1 MIPKNA
7 IEIGTIYTETKTF
20 SNPLTQ
26 IQTKREPYPNRNSI
40 KTLN

>member
-20 SNPLTQ
+20 FQPSHPDPN
-26 IQTKREPYPNRNSI
+26 QTRTLPKPELYQNS
-40 KTLN
+40 